1 MTHLQKSDSDSA
13 ERTRESPPRDQVRR
27 DMLIV
32 WGAIIAVALIILL
45 ITLVTLRPDI
55 LDPLANAMGES

>member
-1 MTHLQKSDSDSA
+1 
-13 ERTRESPPRDQVRR
+13 
-27 DMLIV
+27 MLIV